1 MREVFIQVGTQI
13 IFDLLMLFV
22 GVMFAYLSKLLT
34 KSKNLEHIAA
44 SMNELERVVTTIVG
58 DLQQTTVEGLKA
70 ASEDGKLTKTDIEWL
85 GKQLIE
91 KASAQISAPAAD
103 TLISAGVDIEG
114 MIHSIAEAWI
124 AEIKREGEH

>member
-1 MREVFIQVGTQI
+1 MREVFIEVGTQVV
-13 IFDLLMLFV
+13 FDLLMLMV
-22 GVMFAYLSKLLT
+22 GVLFAYLSKLVA
-34 KSKNLEHIAA
+34 KSKKLEHIAIA
-44 SMNELERVVTTIVG
+44 MNELERVVTNIVG

-70 ASEDGKLTKTDIEWL
+70 ASEDGKLSKTDIEWL

-91 KASAQISAPAAD
+91 KATAQISAPAAD
-103 TLISAGVDIEG
+103 TLTAAGVDIEG

>member
-22 GVMFAYLSKLLT
+22 GVMFAYLSKLIS

-44 SMNELERVVTTIVG
+44 SMDELERVVTAIVG

-70 ASEDGKLTKTDIEWL
+70 ASEDGKLSKTDIQWL
-85 GKQLIE
+85 GEELIK

>member
-13 IFDLLMLFV
+13 LFDLLMLFV
-22 GVMFAYLSKLLT
+22 GVMFAYLSKLIS

-44 SMNELERVVTTIVG
+44 SMDELERVVTAIVG

-70 ASEDGKLTKTDIEWL
+70 ASEDGKLSKADIQWL
-85 GKQLIE
+85 GEELIK

>member
-22 GVMFAYLSKLLT
+22 GVMFAYLSKLIS

-44 SMNELERVVTTIVG
+44 SMDELERVVTAIVG

-70 ASEDGKLTKTDIEWL
+70 ASEDGKLSKTDIQWL
-85 GKQLIE
+85 GEELIK
-91 KASAQISAPAAD
+91 KASSQISAPAAD